1 MISIFLDTNI
11 LFSRSKD
18 FTSVGFLQNLEEIVG
33 AIEVNDLYNDVQI
46 IIPRIVI
53 DELKMQ
59 QQESYDECV
68 AKTQGVKF
76 TEQEISYPENYTEIL
91 NNLYDKTIKETVR
104 SDAPVK
110 VIIEDYPPA
119 EALYSII
126 QRAVN
131 KQAPFEG
138 KGKESDKGFKDAII
152 WEGILAFKEY
162 HYNDTVILIS
172 KDIRI
177 TAECLKNE
185 YQDRFSEE
193 IYFIQCEKASPINQL
208 MPLLKTLV
216 KSSSKIVTTYAQKLN
231 TRLQSILCTEQI
243 EWLYIGSLYEYH
255 NIDYDIDS
263 IELMNSEISHIEDC
277 EDFSRYFVIA
287 DIRFECYNQDTSITV
302 DKKCQLQVIY
312 SFEKKIFSLECY
324 QYPDGEVEHLPELI
338 ALEE

>member
-68 AKTQGVKF
+68 AKTQGIKF

-138 KGKESDKGFKDAII
+138 KSKESDKGFKDAVI
-152 WEGILAFKEY
+152 WEGILSYKER

-172 KDIRI
+172 KDVRI

-185 YQDRFSEE
+185 YQDRFGEE
-193 IYFIQCEKASPINQL
+193 IHFIQCEKSNPLDQL
-208 MPLLKTLV
+208 MPLLQALV

-231 TRLQSILCTEQI
+231 ARLQSILCTEQI

-287 DIRFECYNQDTSITV
+287 DIRFECYNQNTSITV
-302 DKKCQLQVIY
+302 NKKCQLQIIY

>member
-18 FTSVGFLQNLEEIVG
+18 FTSVGFLQNLEEIIG

-46 IIPRIVI
+46 VIPRIVI

-68 AKTQGVKF
+68 AKIQGIKF

-91 NNLYDKTIKETVR
+91 NNLYDEAIKDTIR
-104 SDAPVK
+104 PDAPVK
-110 VIIEDYPPA
+110 VIIEGYPPA
-119 EALYSII
+119 KVLYSII

-138 KGKESDKGFKDAII
+138 KSKESDKGFKDAVI
-152 WEGILAFKEY
+152 WEGILSYKER

-172 KDIRI
+172 KDVRI
-177 TAECLKNE
+177 TADHLKNE
-185 YQDRFSEE
+185 YKDRFGEE
-193 IYFIQCEKASPINQL
+193 IHFIQCEKATPLDQL
-208 MPLLKTLV
+208 MPLLKTLI
-216 KSSSKIVTTYAQKLN
+216 KSSCTIVTTYAQTLN
-231 TRLQSILCTEQI
+231 ARLQSLVCTEQI
-243 EWLYIGSLYEYH
+243 EELYINRLYEYH
-255 NIDYDIDS
+255 NIDYNINS
-263 IELMNSEISHIEDC
+263 IELLNSEISHIEDC

-287 DIRFECYNQDTSITV
+287 DILFECSNQDTRITV

-312 SFEKKIFSLECY
+312 SFEEKIFSLEEY

-338 ALEE
+338 PLEE